1 MPHTKSKE
9 IYFPELNP
17 RVDVANITYLTHEA
31 IASC

>member
-9 IYFPELNP
+9 IFPELNP

>member
-17 RVDVANITYLTHEA
+17 RVDVANITYLTLT
-31 IASC
+31 